1 MAKKF
6 AELRERMI
14 PDAFAVR
21 EAVSSE
27 DPLQG
32 RTWLQRKKCPMTG
45 TRVGHSP
52 KCFAIYRVAANTCPV
67 GRRSPGQQHSPQ
79 GPSRTTTCNR
89 ERCSNAGED

>member
-14 PDAFAVR
+14 PDPFGVR

-32 RTWLQRKKCPMTG
+32 RTWLQNEMPDDWNQRRALAEVLRYLSRGGEHLPGWKE
-45 TRVGHSP
+45 
-52 KCFAIYRVAANTCPV
+52 VARAAALA
-67 GRRSPGQQHSPQ
+67 
-79 GPSRTTTCNR
+79 
-89 ERCSNAGED
+89 AGAVENHHV

>member
-32 RTWLQRKKCPMTG
+32 RTWLQSKKMSDDWNQRRALAEVLRYPSRG
-45 TRVGHSP
+45 GEHLPGWKESP
-52 KCFAIYRVAANTCPV
+52 AAALVA
-67 GRRSPGQQHSPQ
+67 
-79 GPSRTTTCNR
+79 GPSRSNTCNR